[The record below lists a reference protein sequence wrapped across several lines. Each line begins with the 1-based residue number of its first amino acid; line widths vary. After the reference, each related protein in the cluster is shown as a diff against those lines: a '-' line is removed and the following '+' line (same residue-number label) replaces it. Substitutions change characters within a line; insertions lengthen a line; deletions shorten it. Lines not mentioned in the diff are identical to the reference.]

1 MTSNPLVA
9 ARCGRRDAV
18 AKQIGDAGPHRE
30 AVANG
35 WANHALLLADDGL
48 APETGRRVIPGLTSQ
63 IDPKRSLVRSSRRS
77 SSLNLLTSAQGIRQ
91 DRLVCGLPRASRVV
105 LDPRR

>member
-1 MTSNPLVA
+1 MTANPLVA

-18 AKQIGDAGPHRE
+18 AKLIGDAGPHRE

-35 WANHALLLADDGL
+35 WANHAQLLADDGL

-63 IDPKRSLVRSSRRS
+63 IDPQR
-77 SSLNLLTSAQGIRQ
+77 TF
-91 DRLVCGLPRASRVV
+91 P
-105 LDPRR
+105 